1 MWRQG
6 TKSAANRFRQE
17 NISNTANM
25 MKITKNYMGVF
36 AFTAVGF
43 ALYNLVR
50 DPFTARHER
59 TDVLKNEYIKP
70 RNAKFTGIKYSTST
84 ILEKANESVVI
95 MFGTSKSGK
104 SSLLTQIQSESDVP
118 VLRLSVGNTL
128 TDIYEP
134 FGFDLG
140 FRDFGKFLHN
150 IQNALEK
157 DNAVLLIDDIHKMK
171 WPQRDKLLICIKFCR
186 QELNAKVIITTEDPD
201 FKKYLGVYTPAELL
215 EIPNIL
221 PEDFENYL

>member
-1 MWRQG
+1 
-6 TKSAANRFRQE
+6 
-17 NISNTANM
+17 

-50 DPFTARHER
+50 DPFAARNER
-59 TDVLKNEYIKP
+59 TEELKNEYIKP
-70 RNAKFTGIKYSTST
+70 HNAKYDGVKYSTSS
-84 ILEKANESVVI
+84 IMEKASATVVVI
-95 MFGTSKSGK
+95 FGTKQSGK
-104 SSLLTQIQSESDVP
+104 SSILTQIQSESDVP

-171 WPQRDKLLICIKFCR
+171 WPQRDKL
-186 QELNAKVIITTEDPD
+186 
-201 FKKYLGVYTPAELL
+201 
-215 EIPNIL
+215 
-221 PEDFENYL
+221 